1 MGKRKASQA
10 TISHQPSS
18 QPPSQSLAAGTG
30 ESGTIVSIELETPM
44 TTSIGVVMTEHIVSG
59 LLAGPLGQ
67 QKLEGERLR
76 YPADPAETEALI
88 GIPSGELYEILVSQI
103 APLIATSKEPVA
115 AIGVAV
121 PGIVRN
127 GVVEDSPN
135 LQQIKGVR
143 LADALG
149 EVLSAQGI
157 KTPVYVLNDAD
168 AVAAGLA
175 ASGGHLD
182 RLIRVWTLGNGIG
195 YGRWPHADGVWE
207 GGHTVVTLDP
217 KERYC
222 GCGGVGHLEG
232 IMGNRAMRLRF
243 LDLEP
248 DEVFAHARE
257 GDARCREFVDLW
269 HRALA
274 AGTASM
280 IHLGGPGK
288 FYFTGLNVGFLELP
302 VLRGYLEAMVKMS
315 PLLSYSLE
323 VLEEDDAI
331 SILGAGVAALRS
343 QSW

>member
-1 MGKRKASQA
+1 
-10 TISHQPSS
+10 
-18 QPPSQSLAAGTG
+18 
-30 ESGTIVSIELETPM
+30 M
-44 TTSIGVVMTEHIVSG
+44 TTSIGVVMTEHLVAG
-59 LLAGPLGQ
+59 LLTGPLGQ
-67 QKLEGERLR
+67 QKLEGGRLR
-76 YPADPAETEALI
+76 YPTDPEETEALV
-88 GIPSGELYEILVSQI
+88 GMPTSELYDVLASQI
-103 APLIATSKEPVA
+103 APLVAASAEPVA

-149 EVLSAQGI
+149 EVLQNQGI
-157 KTPVYVLNDAD
+157 KAPVYVLNDAD

-175 ASGGHLD
+175 ATGGHLD

-195 YGRWPHADGVWE
+195 YGRWPYADGVWE

-248 DEVFAHARE
+248 EEIFANAKA

-288 FYFTGLNVGFLELP
+288 FYITGLNIGFLELP
-302 VLRGYLEAMVKMS
+302 VLRGYLESMVKMS
-315 PLLSYSLE
+315 PLQSYSLE
-323 VLEEDDAI
+323 VLKEDDATA
-331 SILGAGVAALRS
+331 ILGAGVAALRS

>member
-1 MGKRKASQA
+1 
-10 TISHQPSS
+10 
-18 QPPSQSLAAGTG
+18 
-30 ESGTIVSIELETPM
+30 M
-44 TTSIGVVMTEHIVSG
+44 TTSIGVVMTEHIVASRLKG
-59 LLAGPLGQ
+59 SLGQ
-67 QKLEGERLR
+67 QKLEGDRLR
-76 YPADPAETEALI
+76 FPEDQAESEALI
-88 GIPSGELYEILVSQI
+88 GLPTGELYELLASQI
-103 APLIATSKEPVA
+103 ELLLSANGGEPVA
-115 AIGVAV
+115 AVGVAV

-143 LADALG
+143 MADALG
-149 EVLSAQGI
+149 EVLSKQGI
-157 KTPVYVLNDAD
+157 KIPVHVLNDAD

-195 YGRWPHADGVWE
+195 YGRWPQIDGVWE

-222 GCGGVGHLEG
+222 GCGGVGHIEG

-248 DEVFAHARE
+248 DEIFANARK
-257 GDARCREFVDLW
+257 GDTRCREFVDLW

-302 VLRGYLEAMVKMS
+302 VLRGYLDSMVKMS
-315 PLLSYSLE
+315 PLQSYSLE
-323 VLEEDDAI
+323 VLPEDDAI
-331 SILGAGVAALRS
+331 GILGAGVAALRA

>member
-1 MGKRKASQA
+1 
-10 TISHQPSS
+10 
-18 QPPSQSLAAGTG
+18 
-30 ESGTIVSIELETPM
+30 M
-44 TTSIGVVMTEHIVSG
+44 TTSIGVVMTEHIV
-59 LLAGPLGQ
+59 AGRLTGSLGQ
-67 QKLEGERLR
+67 QKLEGELLR
-76 YPADPAETEALI
+76 YPQDETESEALI
-88 GIPSGELYEILVSQI
+88 GVPPSELYDLLASQI
-103 APLIATSKEPVA
+103 IPLIAEGKGSVS

-149 EVLSAQGI
+149 DALKIQGI
-157 KTPVYVLNDAD
+157 NTPVHVLNDAD

-175 ASGGHLD
+175 ATGGHLD

-195 YGRWPHADGVWE
+195 YGHWPYADGVWE

-222 GCGGVGHLEG
+222 GCGGVGHIEG

-248 DEVFAHARE
+248 EEIFANAKG
-257 GDARCREFVDLW
+257 GDTRCREFVDLW

-274 AGTASM
+274 AGTATA

-288 FYFTGLNVGFLELP
+288 FYYTGLNVDFLELP
-302 VLRGYLEAMVKMS
+302 VLRGYLDSMVKMS
-315 PLLSYSLE
+315 PLQSYSLE
-323 VLEEDDAI
+323 VLQEDDTI
-331 SILGAGVAALRS
+331 GILGAGVAALRS

>member
-1 MGKRKASQA
+1 
-10 TISHQPSS
+10 
-18 QPPSQSLAAGTG
+18 
-30 ESGTIVSIELETPM
+30 M
-44 TTSIGVVMTEHIVSG
+44 TTSIGVVMTEHIV
-59 LLAGPLGQ
+59 AGRLTGSLGE

-76 YPADPAETEALI
+76 YPTDESETESLI
-88 GIPSGELYEILVSQI
+88 GLPAGELYDLLASQI
-103 APLIATSKEPVA
+103 APLIAASSEPVA

-143 LADALG
+143 FAEALG
-149 EVLSAQGI
+149 EVLAAQGI
-157 KTPVYVLNDAD
+157 KAPVVVLNDAD

-175 ASGGHLD
+175 ATRGHLD

-195 YGRWPHADGVWE
+195 YGRWPQSDGVWE
-207 GGHTVVTLDP
+207 GGHSVVTLDP

-222 GCGGVGHLEG
+222 GCGGIGHIEG

-248 DEVFAHARE
+248 DEIFANAKQ
-257 GDARCREFVDLW
+257 GDQRCREFVDLW

-274 AGTASM
+274 AGVATM
-280 IHLGGPGK
+280 IHLGGPGR
-288 FYFTGLNVGFLELP
+288 FYFTGLNTHFLELP
-302 VLRGYLEAMVKMS
+302 VLRSFLEGMVKMG
-315 PLLSYSLE
+315 PLQSYSLE
-323 VLEEDDAI
+323 ALPPDDGI
-331 SILGAGVAALRS
+331 SVLGAGVAALRA

>member
-1 MGKRKASQA
+1 
-10 TISHQPSS
+10 
-18 QPPSQSLAAGTG
+18 
-30 ESGTIVSIELETPM
+30 M
-44 TTSIGVVMTEHIVSG
+44 TTSIGVVMTEHTVAG
-59 LLAGPLGQ
+59 RLTGPLGQ
-67 QKLEGERLR
+67 QKLEGDRLR
-76 YPADPAETEALI
+76 YPTDPDEAEALI
-88 GIPSGELYEILVSQI
+88 GVPVGEIYDLLASQI
-103 APLIATSKEPVA
+103 APLIAASPEPVA

-149 EVLSAQGI
+149 EVLLGQGI
-157 KTPVYVLNDAD
+157 STPVHVLNDAD

-195 YGRWPHADGVWE
+195 FGRWPYADGVWE
-207 GGHTVVTLDP
+207 GGHTVVSLDP
-217 KERYC
+217 KEKYC
-222 GCGGVGHLEG
+222 GCGGLGHLEG

-248 DEVFAHARE
+248 EEIFANARQ
-257 GDARCREFVDLW
+257 GDTRCRDFVDRW

-274 AGTASM
+274 AGTASA
-280 IHLGGPGK
+280 IHIGGPGR
-288 FYFTGLNVGFLELP
+288 FYITGLNVGFLELP

-315 PLLSYSLE
+315 PLQSYSVE
-323 VLEEDDAI
+323 VLPSDDAI
-331 SILGAGVAALRS
+331 SILGAGVAALRA

>member
-1 MGKRKASQA
+1 MGKRKTGQTSIPQ
-10 TISHQPSS
+10 QPF
-18 QPPSQSLAAGTG
+18 AAEPV

-44 TTSIGVVMTEHIVSG
+44 TTSIGVVMTEHTVAG
-59 LLAGPLGQ
+59 LLTGPLGQ

-76 YPADPAETEALI
+76 YPADISESEALV
-88 GIPSGELYEILVSQI
+88 GLPAGELYEILVSQI
-103 APLIATSKEPVA
+103 APLVAASKEPVA

-175 ASGGHLD
+175 ATGGHLD
-182 RLIRVWTLGNGIG
+182 RLIRVW
-195 YGRWPHADGVWE
+195 E
-207 GGHTVVTLDP
+207 GGHTTVTLDP

-222 GCGGVGHLEG
+222 GCGGVGHIEG

-248 DEVFAHARE
+248 EEVFANARH

-315 PLLSYSLE
+315 PLQSYSLE
-323 VLEEDDAI
+323 VLPEDDAI
-331 SILGAGVAALRS
+331 GILGAGVAALRA

>member
-1 MGKRKASQA
+1 
-10 TISHQPSS
+10 
-18 QPPSQSLAAGTG
+18 
-30 ESGTIVSIELETPM
+30 M
-44 TTSIGVVMTEHIVSG
+44 TTSIGVVMTEHIVAG
-59 LLAGPLGQ
+59 RLTGPLGQ
-67 QKLEGERLR
+67 QRLEGDRLR
-76 YPADPAETEALI
+76 YPTDPDESEALI
-88 GIPSGELYEILVSQI
+88 GLPAGELYELLASQI
-103 APLIATSKEPVA
+103 APLIASSPEPVG

-135 LQQIKGVR
+135 LAQIKGIR

-149 EVLSAQGI
+149 SVLLGQGI
-157 KTPVYVLNDAD
+157 STPVYVLNDAD

-195 YGRWPHADGVWE
+195 YGRWPHSDGVWE
-207 GGHTVVTLDP
+207 GGHTTVTLDP

-222 GCGGVGHLEG
+222 GCGGVGHVEG

-248 DEVFAHARE
+248 EEVFANAKK
-257 GDARCREFVDLW
+257 GDTRCRDFVDLW

-274 AGTASM
+274 AGTATA
-280 IHLGGPGK
+280 IHLGGPGR
-288 FYFTGLNVGFLELP
+288 FYFTGLNVDFLELP

-315 PLLSYSLE
+315 PLQSYSLE
-323 VLEEDDAI
+323 VLQEDDAI
-331 SILGAGVAALRS
+331 AILGAGVAALRA

>member
-1 MGKRKASQA
+1 
-10 TISHQPSS
+10 
-18 QPPSQSLAAGTG
+18 
-30 ESGTIVSIELETPM
+30 M
-44 TTSIGVVMTEHIVSG
+44 TTSIGVVMTEHIVAGRLTGG
-59 LLAGPLGQ
+59 LGE

-76 YPADPAETEALI
+76 YPIDPEETEALV
-88 GIPSGELYEILVSQI
+88 GLPTSELYEVLASQI
-103 APLIATSKEPVA
+103 APLAAAASEPVA
-115 AIGVAV
+115 SIGVAV

-143 LADALG
+143 LADALN
-149 EVLSAQGI
+149 EVLQSKGL
-157 KTPVYVLNDAD
+157 KTTVHVLNDAD

-175 ASGGHLD
+175 ATRGHLD
-182 RLIRVWTLGNGIG
+182 RLIRVWTIGNGIG
-195 YGRWPHADGVWE
+195 YGRWPQSDGVWE
-207 GGHTVVTLDP
+207 GGHTIVSLDP

-232 IMGNRAMRLRF
+232 IVGNRAMRMRF

-248 DEVFAHARE
+248 EEVFANAKD

-288 FYFTGLNVGFLELP
+288 FYFTGLNVGYLDLS
-302 VLRGYLEAMVKMS
+302 VLRSYLEAMVKMS
-315 PLLSYSLE
+315 PLQSYSLE
-323 VLEEDDAI
+323 VLKEDDDTA
-331 SILGAGVAALRS
+331 ILGAGVAALRA
-343 QSW
+343 QNW

>member
-1 MGKRKASQA
+1 
-10 TISHQPSS
+10 
-18 QPPSQSLAAGTG
+18 
-30 ESGTIVSIELETPM
+30 M
-44 TTSIGVVMTEHIVSG
+44 TTSIGVVMTEHIV
-59 LLAGPLGQ
+59 AGRLTGSLGEQ
-67 QKLEGERLR
+67 RLEGDRLR
-76 YPADPAETEALI
+76 YPTDTAETEGLI
-88 GIPSGELYEILVSQI
+88 GVPAGEVYDLLASLI
-103 APLIATSKEPVA
+103 APLIAASSEPVA

-143 LADALG
+143 LAEALG
-149 EVLSAQGI
+149 EVLTGHGI
-157 KTPVYVLNDAD
+157 TTPVYVLNDAD

-175 ASGGHLD
+175 ATRGHLD

-195 YGRWPHADGVWE
+195 YGRWPYADGVWE
-207 GGHTVVTLDP
+207 GGHTTVTLDP
-217 KERYC
+217 KEKYC
-222 GCGGVGHLEG
+222 GCGGLGHLEG

-248 DEVFAHARE
+248 EEVFANAKQ

-288 FYFTGLNVGFLELP
+288 FYFTGLNYRFLELP
-302 VLRGYLEAMVKMS
+302 VLKGYLEAMVKMS
-315 PLLSYSLE
+315 PLQSYSLE
-323 VLEEDDAI
+323 VLPEDDGI
-331 SILGAGVAALRS
+331 SILGAGVAALRA

>member
-1 MGKRKASQA
+1 
-10 TISHQPSS
+10 
-18 QPPSQSLAAGTG
+18 
-30 ESGTIVSIELETPM
+30 M
-44 TTSIGVVMTEHIVSG
+44 TTSIGVVMTEHIVAG
-59 LLAGPLGQ
+59 LLTGPLGQ

-76 YPADPAETEALI
+76 YPNDPEETEALI
-88 GIPSGELYEILVSQI
+88 GLPTGELYDALASQI
-103 APLIATSKEPVA
+103 GPLVASSKEPIG

-149 EVLSAQGI
+149 EVLRKQGI
-157 KTPVYVLNDAD
+157 QAPVIVLNDAD

-175 ASGGHLD
+175 ARGGHLD

-195 YGRWPHADGVWE
+195 YGRWPQSDGVWE
-207 GGHTVVTLDP
+207 GGHTIVTLDP
-217 KERYC
+217 RERYC
-222 GCGGVGHLEG
+222 GCGGIGHIEG

-248 DEVFAHARE
+248 EEVFANAKA
-257 GDARCREFVDLW
+257 GDTRCREFVDLW

-288 FYFTGLNVGFLELP
+288 FYFTGLNVGFLEMP
-302 VLRGYLEAMVKMS
+302 VLRGYLEGMVKMS
-315 PLLSYSLE
+315 PLQSYSLE
-323 VLEEDDAI
+323 VLKEDDATAV
-331 SILGAGVAALRS
+331 LGAGVAALRA

>member
-1 MGKRKASQA
+1 MGKRKTGTASL
-10 TISHQPSS
+10 SPQPS
-18 QPPSQSLAAGTG
+18 AGHAGASASTKM
-30 ESGTIVSIELETPM
+30 ETPM
-44 TTSIGVVMTEHIVSG
+44 TTSIGVVMTEHIVAG
-59 LLAGPLGQ
+59 RLAGPLGQ
-67 QKLEGERLR
+67 QKLEGECLR
-76 YPADPAETEALI
+76 YPTDPDETEALI
-88 GIPSGELYEILVSQI
+88 GVPTREVYDLLASQI
-103 APLIATSKEPVA
+103 APLIAVSQEPVA

-135 LQQIKGVR
+135 LQQFKGVR

-149 EVLSAQGI
+149 EVLLGQGI
-157 KTPVYVLNDAD
+157 STPVHVLNDAD

-195 YGRWPHADGVWE
+195 FGRWPYADGVWE
-207 GGHTVVTLDP
+207 GGHTTVSLDP
-217 KERYC
+217 KEKYC
-222 GCGGVGHLEG
+222 GCGGLGHLEG

-248 DEVFAHARE
+248 EEIFANAKQ
-257 GDARCREFVDLW
+257 GDTRCRDFVDRW

-274 AGTASM
+274 AGTASA
-280 IHLGGPGK
+280 IHIGGPGR
-288 FYFTGLNVGFLELP
+288 FYVTGLNVGFLELP

-315 PLLSYSLE
+315 PLQRYSVE
-323 VLEEDDAI
+323 VLPEDDTI
-331 SILGAGVAALRS
+331 GILGAGVAALRA

>member
-1 MGKRKASQA
+1 
-10 TISHQPSS
+10 
-18 QPPSQSLAAGTG
+18 
-30 ESGTIVSIELETPM
+30 
-44 TTSIGVVMTEHIVSG
+44 MTEHIVAG
-59 LLAGPLGQ
+59 LLVGPLGE
-67 QKLEGERLR
+67 QKLHGELLR
-76 YPADPAETEALI
+76 FPADHSETESLI
-88 GIPSGELYEILVSQI
+88 GLPAGELYELLLSQI
-103 APLIATSKEPVA
+103 TPLIAAASEPVA
-115 AIGVAV
+115 AIGLAV

-135 LQQIKGVR
+135 LQQIKGVH
-143 LADALG
+143 LAEALG
-149 EVLSAQGI
+149 EVLKSQGI
-157 KTPVYVLNDAD
+157 TTPVYVLNDAD

-175 ASGGHLD
+175 ATGGHLD

-195 YGRWPHADGVWE
+195 YGRWPQSDGVWE
-207 GGHTVVTLDP
+207 GGHTVVSLDP

-222 GCGGVGHLEG
+222 GCGGIGHIEG

-248 DEVFAHARE
+248 EEIFANARQ
-257 GDARCREFVDLW
+257 GDTRCREFVDLW

-302 VLRGYLEAMVKMS
+302 VLRGYLESMVKMS
-315 PLLSYSLE
+315 PLQSYSLE
-323 VLEEDDAI
+323 VLKEDDATA
-331 SILGAGVAALRS
+331 ILGAGVAALRA

>member
-1 MGKRKASQA
+1 
-10 TISHQPSS
+10 
-18 QPPSQSLAAGTG
+18 
-30 ESGTIVSIELETPM
+30 M
-44 TTSIGVVMTEHIVSG
+44 TTSIGVVMTEHIVAGRLTGG
-59 LLAGPLGQ
+59 LGE
-67 QKLEGERLR
+67 QKLEGDRLR
-76 YPADPAETEALI
+76 YPTDVAESEALI
-88 GIPSGELYEILVSQI
+88 GVPAREVYDLLAGLIE
-103 APLIATSKEPVA
+103 PLMASTSEPVA

-127 GVVEDSPN
+127 GIVEDSPN

-149 EVLSAQGI
+149 EVLQAQGI
-157 KTPVYVLNDAD
+157 STPVYVLNDAD

-175 ASGGHLD
+175 ATRGHLD

-195 YGRWPHADGVWE
+195 YGRWPYADGVWE
-207 GGHTVVTLDP
+207 GGHTIVTLDP
-217 KERYC
+217 KEKYC
-222 GCGGVGHLEG
+222 GCGGLGHLEG
-232 IMGNRAMRLRF
+232 IMGNRAMRMRF

-248 DEVFAHARE
+248 EEVFANAKQ

-288 FYFTGLNVGFLELP
+288 FYFTGLNYRFLELP
-302 VLRGYLEAMVKMS
+302 VLKGYLEAMVKMS
-315 PLLSYSLE
+315 PLQSYSLE
-323 VLEEDDAI
+323 VLAEDDAI
-331 SILGAGVAALRS
+331 SILGAGVAALRA